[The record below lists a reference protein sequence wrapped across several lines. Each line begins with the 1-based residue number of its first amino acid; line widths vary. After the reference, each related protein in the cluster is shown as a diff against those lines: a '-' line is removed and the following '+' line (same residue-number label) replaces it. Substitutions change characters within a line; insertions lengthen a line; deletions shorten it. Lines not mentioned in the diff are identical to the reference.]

1 MEYNGWP
8 NKGTWAVSLYCESL
22 EDVYAAKEYLE
33 DIAADLPSL
42 ASDLLTWAIALV
54 DWYRL
59 EQVFTPDETDE
70 DDDNDETD

>member
-33 DIAADLPSL
+33 DIAADLPL
-42 ASDLLTWAIALV
+42 MASDLLTWAIALV

-59 EQVFTPDETDE
+59 EQVFAPADAAAVAA
-70 DDDNDETD
+70 DDDDD